1 MALRAITIG
10 GRIAA
15 GLLLIA
21 LAIQPC
27 SVSYPRK
34 LRSKLAHSTS
44 KLFAFE
50 RNGRVGFIDP
60 TGRVVIPPEIQAP
73 IEDVGDFSNGFARV
87 GTQGFID
94 ETGKWAF
101 KGNYRWLEDFSGG
114 FARASIDDPDREYW
128 QLDLILDRNGSIVA
142 RVPRLRLRSFSE
154 GLVAFESEGK
164 PAIRNW
170 QPGHFDYRD
179 FPGLQGFLDSTG
191 NVAIPATF
199 ADVGPFV
206 DGLARAALDGYCHLV
221 TWDNGKEGSP
231 TSGYPTSCGG
241 APDDAVTICKVGFIY
256 RNGAFAIPPEFES
269 GQDFQEGLAAVRIG
283 GRWGFIDRD
292 GKFAV
297 APRFQQT
304 QSFSEGLA
312 AVKIGRKWGFIDRS
326 GALEIEAQFD
336 SVEPFSDSL
345 ALVSSDKRQFFI
357 DRSGRVAIQGPFRE
371 ATPFVQGLAS
381 ILLDEKHVAYINK
394 SGKTVFEYSRH

>member
-1 MALRAITIG
+1 MREALASGAVILGRAG
-10 GRIAA
+10 GAAFSNEPGVLRVRLFGPPEARIA
-15 GLLLIA
+15 
-21 LAIQPC
+21 
-27 SVSYPRK
+27 
-34 LRSKLAHSTS
+34 
-44 KLFAFE
+44 
-50 RNGRVGFIDP
+50 
-60 TGRVVIPPEIQAP
+60 QAAR
-73 IEDVGDFSNGFARV
+73 IENVDMLTARRRLPQV
-87 GTQGFID
+87 D
-94 ETGKWAF
+94 
-101 KGNYRWLEDFSGG
+101 R
-114 FARASIDDPDREYW
+114 ARAQYVRRLYCVSIDDPDREYW
-128 QLDLILDRNGSIVA
+128 QLDLIVDRNGSIVA

-326 GALEIEAQFD
+326 GALVIEPGFD
-336 SVEPFSDSL
+336 SVEPFSESFSL
-345 ALVSSDKRQFFI
+345 VNSDKRQFFI